1 MDARIAPLHPRL
13 FRQVI
18 RIDRSDGPV
27 LAECMQPW
35 QQRDF
40 AALDAA
46 WLHLAGRGEPESAP
60 AAILRRAYVERPRGH
75 SKTSDTAVQVCWI
88 LLAARA
94 AVSGL
99 AAAADR
105 EQAQLIHDAIRRLAR
120 LNGHLCG
127 DLTFTQHQI
136 RNRRTLSCIDII
148 SSDVASS
155 WGQLPDFVICDELCH
170 WTKQDLWNSLVS
182 SAAKKPDCVLTVL
195 TNAGIGRG
203 WQWDVREH
211 ARTHPAWHFST
222 LDGPH
227 APWITDAWL
236 DEQRALLPPNVFE
249 RLWMNRWQHSDGE
262 FVSLAEAEACRDE
275 SLVMQSQ
282 GQPGVSYVAT
292 IDYAEKH
299 DLTVGCVCHFDGSRV
314 VVDRMDVV
322 RPSPTSPTPVAWV
335 ERWIH
340 RTAAGFGDVC
350 FVVDPYQLVGLIQQ
364 LEHQYDIRRFEF
376 AGGQGNHR
384 LTLCLRQLI
393 LHLQVA
399 WYPACGAIASD
410 RGRDDLETELA
421 SLVVHESAGGRLR
434 LDHLRDGVH
443 HDDRSFTLGVACLH
457 LMEGTVA
464 PATFE
469 VTGPLPG
476 GGFAW

>member
-1 MDARIAPLHPRL
+1 MTNSLIAAARQDLLSRLKLKRCLDARIAPLHPRL

-27 LAECMQPW
+27 LAECLQPW

-127 DLTFTQHQI
+127 DLTFTQHQV
-136 RNRRTLSCIDII
+136 RNRRTLSRIDII

-182 SAAKKPDCVLTVL
+182 SAAKKPGLRADGADERRHRPRLAVGR
-195 TNAGIGRG
+195 AGTCADPPG
-203 WQWDVREH
+203 
-211 ARTHPAWHFST
+211 
-222 LDGPH
+222 L
-227 APWITDAWL
+227 
-236 DEQRALLPPNVFE
+236 ALLDT
-249 RLWMNRWQHSDGE
+249 RRAAR
-262 FVSLAEAEACRDE
+262 SLDHR
-275 SLVMQSQ
+275 
-282 GQPGVSYVAT
+282 
-292 IDYAEKH
+292 
-299 DLTVGCVCHFDGSRV
+299 
-314 VVDRMDVV
+314 RMA
-322 RPSPTSPTPVAWV
+322 RRAAG
-335 ERWIH
+335 
-340 RTAAGFGDVC
+340 TAAAQRV
-350 FVVDPYQLVGLIQQ
+350 
-364 LEHQYDIRRFEF
+364 
-376 AGGQGNHR
+376 
-384 LTLCLRQLI
+384 
-393 LHLQVA
+393 
-399 WYPACGAIASD
+399 
-410 RGRDDLETELA
+410 
-421 SLVVHESAGGRLR
+421 
-434 LDHLRDGVH
+434 
-443 HDDRSFTLGVACLH
+443 
-457 LMEGTVA
+457 
-464 PATFE
+464 
-469 VTGPLPG
+469 
-476 GGFAW
+476 